1 MSKNSANKF
10 KKHIVAL
17 FGALA
22 YLMCSLQWL
31 FAVAIY
37 ANPIKDLLSSNTPV
51 KEPVIQAP
59 TVPVEVTGSVPL
71 TVLAAIVT
79 VGIIALSIYVFIRI
93 PKTIAT
99 TGRKVVHEVAE
110 QTVPIVLRVQHV
122 QKSEQSPKKVRSIK
136 YRLVVVVKALL
147 IVIPVILVLCSQF
160 MDKQALDFTVAM
172 YVSLAFAGLTILL
185 FIVQFALARI
195 LRVPRNNVW

>member
-1 MSKNSANKF
+1 MKKTSVNRLKKN
-10 KKHIVAL
+10 IVGF
-17 FGALA
+17 FGVLA
-22 YLMCSLQWL
+22 YLICSFQWL
-31 FAVAIY
+31 FVVAIY

-51 KEPVIQAP
+51 KVVQAP
-59 TVPVEVTGSVPL
+59 PVPVEVTGSVPL

-122 QKSEQSPKKVRSIK
+122 QKSEQTPKKVRSIK

-147 IVIPVILVLCSQF
+147 IVVPIVLVLCSQF

-185 FIVQFALARI
+185 FIVQFALARL